1 MKKFMLWIG
10 ALAACASLT
19 ASCELLHP
27 STPSGEIPENA
38 IFYTTVP
45 GLQFFFVDAEGKDL
59 VALEDRASWPI
70 AAREEMSAEKRAT
83 AVEKCQT
90 SARSDGRVYY
100 IYNDNCNAL
109 SNDYETNRWGFT
121 TYFWGKTRQPQYNTY
136 LYRPDGGLD
145 TLVVS
150 YIYLSSDE
158 GTLEDG
164 VGWAV
169 TIQSVKYNGIEIFD
183 GNKNGKVYIQK
194 PSQGDVVV
202 KIGEL

>member
-1 MKKFMLWIG
+1 
-10 ALAACASLT
+10 
-19 ASCELLHP
+19 
-27 STPSGEIPENA
+27 
-38 IFYTTVP
+38 
-45 GLQFFFVDAEGKDL
+45 
-59 VALEDRASWPI
+59 
-70 AAREEMSAEKRAT
+70 MSAEKRAM